1 MSIFMNIINKEVPA
15 DIVYEDDL
23 CMAFHDVNPAAPIHV
38 LLIPKKPIEKLS
50 DAKEEDEKILGH
62 LMLKVGEITRKLGCE
77 DAFRIVIN
85 NGKDAQQ
92 TVFHLHL
99 HILAQRGF
107 NWPPG

>member
-1 MSIFMNIINKEVPA
+1 M
-15 DIVYEDDL
+15 
-23 CMAFHDVNPAAPIHV
+23 

-50 DAKEEDEKILGH
+50 DAKEKDQEILGH

-77 DAFRIVIN
+77 DAFRVVIN

>member
-1 MSIFMNIINKEVPA
+1 MTVFMNIINKEIPA
-15 DIVYEDDL
+15 DIIYEDDI
-23 CMAFHDVNPAAPIHV
+23 CMAFSDVNPAAPTHI

-50 DAKEEDEKILGH
+50 DASPEDQAILGH
-62 LMLKVGEITRKLGCE
+62 LMLKVGEITRKLGCQ

-85 NGKDAQQ
+85 NGKEAQQ

-99 HILAQRGF
+99 HILADRAF

>member
-1 MSIFMNIINKEVPA
+1 
-15 DIVYEDDL
+15 
-23 CMAFHDVNPAAPIHV
+23 
-38 LLIPKKPIEKLS
+38 
-50 DAKEEDEKILGH
+50 
-62 LMLKVGEITRKLGCE
+62 MLKVGEITRKLGCE